1 METFMKNAAITLVV
15 SIYTCSIFFMG
26 TIVQE
31 GDKAYTYM
39 EYVFI
44 ATLIG
49 FPVFEGYGRV
59 GIRDDRLTFNSEKVV
74 NTREMLK
81 GILDCLIKSSEARS
95 QQLW

>member
-1 METFMKNAAITLVV
+1 METFMKNAAITLMV

-39 EYVFI
+39 ECVFI

-49 FPVFEGYGRV
+49 LPVFAVISIIYAIVEKQ
-59 GIRDDRLTFNSEKVV
+59 IRKEYRK
-74 NTREMLK
+74 RHY
-81 GILDCLIKSSEARS
+81 I
-95 QQLW
+95 

>member
-39 EYVFI
+39 EYVLI

-49 FPVFEGYGRV
+49 FRVFAVISIIYAIV
-59 GIRDDRLTFNSEKVV
+59 EKQV
-74 NTREMLK
+74 RKEYRK
-81 GILDCLIKSSEARS
+81 RHYI
-95 QQLW
+95 